1 MIALSRKAEKL
12 LAGFDEVEPVILPP
26 LPKHLAWNN
35 GAFFRSLSKGE
46 LTIKRK
52 CLRPA
57 TTLEAW
63 IAIQSYQQS
72 CRYLPGS
79 WYEVPEEVPDEED
92 ITEVD
97 LEFDGPSFDNLA
109 TTSRIPASF
118 LHTDILAKWLARR
131 SLTPPT
137 CVFINTASFVAEELI
152 F

>member
-35 GAFFRSLSKGE
+35 GAFFRRCSKEEMTFGK
-46 LTIKRK
+46 KR
-52 CLRPA
+52 LRPA

-63 IAIQSYQQS
+63 IAIQSCQRS
-72 CRYLPGS
+72 CHFLTGS
-79 WYEVPEEVPDEED
+79 WYEVPEEDD
-92 ITEVD
+92 IIEVD

-118 LHTDILAKWLARR
+118 LHTDTLAKWLARR
-131 SLTPPT
+131 SLTPPA
-137 CVFINTASFVAEELI
+137 CVFTNTASFVAEELI